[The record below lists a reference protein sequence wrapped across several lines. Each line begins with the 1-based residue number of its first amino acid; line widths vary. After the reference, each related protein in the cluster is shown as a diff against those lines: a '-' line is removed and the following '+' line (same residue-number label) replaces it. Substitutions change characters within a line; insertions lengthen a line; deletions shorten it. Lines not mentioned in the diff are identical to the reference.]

1 MNNPKNKEDGDLLY
15 LSLALQE
22 WGSLTTNF
30 GLPLNNEAMP
40 DSPGFL
46 PVFNSREAAQ
56 REYPGHTICT
66 IRKAPLNEENEQ
78 SKEEA

>member
-1 MNNPKNKEDGDLLY
+1 MTDIKDDDLLY
-15 LSLALQE
+15 LPMALQE
-22 WGSLTTNF
+22 WGSLETNI
-30 GLPLNNEAMP
+30 GLPVSIEAMP

-66 IRKAPLNEENEQ
+66 IRKQEER
-78 SKEEA
+78 